1 MVFLVTEERPQEA
14 PAGTLEKQTALQKL
28 AMKSGKWLPEF
39 VLLHLNYNVFDM
51 NATIETNPLLDRLPK
66 HLKQFIK
73 PQDYSDY
80 TPINQA
86 VWRYVMR
93 KNVDY
98 LSKVAHKSYL
108 DGLKK
113 TGIEVDNIPSM
124 YGMNRIL
131 TDIGWAAVAVDGF
144 IPPNAFMEFQAYNV
158 LVIASDIRQLEHIE
172 YTPAPDIIHEGAGH
186 APIIANPEYAEYL
199 RRFGEIGC
207 KAISSDKDYQMY
219 EAIRLLSIVKEAEDT
234 PQATIDAAEKAVEDL
249 QNNMGELSEMAQI
262 RNLHWWTVEYGLIG
276 TVENPKI
283 YGAGLLS
290 SIGESAYC
298 MTDKVTKIP
307 YDISAAN
314 QSFDITKL
322 QPQLYVT
329 PTFAYLN
336 LVLEEFANKMALR
349 TGGLS
354 GIEKLIDSTA
364 LGTIELSTG
373 LQISGVFT
381 KVIAHEGKPI
391 YIQTT
396 GKTALASREKELVGH
411 GTLAHAEGFGSP
423 IGKLKG
429 INLAIEDM
437 SPKDLNAYNITEG
450 NTVKLEFE
458 GNITVEGEIVTG
470 SRNLQGE
477 IILIRMNNCTV
488 THGET
493 ILFQPEWGVYDMAV
507 GKKLV
512 SAFSGPADVNSFD
525 LITHM
530 PSSTTIKAKHS
541 AERDDLET
549 LYQTVRSIRETKDLE
564 TSLVPVFNKLKAEHP
579 NDWLLSVEIVELL
592 KDRNEPQLL
601 EDLLVYLENLKQRRP
616 EVAHLISG
624 GLDLIFEKENA

>member
-1 MVFLVTEERPQEA
+1 
-14 PAGTLEKQTALQKL
+14 
-28 AMKSGKWLPEF
+28 
-39 VLLHLNYNVFDM
+39 M
-51 NATIETNPLLDRLPK
+51 NASIETNPLLERLPK

-98 LSKVAHKSYL
+98 LSKVAHSSYL
-108 DGLKK
+108 DGLRK
-113 TGIEVDNIPSM
+113 TGIEIDSIPSM

-131 TDIGWAAVAVDGF
+131 TEIGWAAVAVDGF

-207 KAISSDKDYQMY
+207 KAISSHKDYQMY
-219 EAIRLLSIVKEAEDT
+219 EAIRLLSILKEAEDT
-234 PQATIDAAEKAVEDL
+234 PQEKIDEAEKAVSDL

-290 SIGESAYC
+290 SIGESAWC
-298 MTDKVTKIP
+298 MTDNVKKIP

-314 QSFDITKL
+314 QNFDITQL

-329 PTFAYLN
+329 PNFSYLS
-336 LVLEEFANKMALR
+336 LILEEFANKMALR

-354 GIEKLIDSTA
+354 GIQKLIHSNA

-381 KVIAHEGKPI
+381 NVLEEEGKPV

-396 GKTALASREKELVGH
+396 GKTALSYREKELVGH
-411 GTLAHAEGFGSP
+411 GTLTHPEGFGSP

-429 INLAIEDM
+429 FNLAIEDM
-437 SPKDLNAYNITEG
+437 SPKDLQAYSIVENE
-450 NTVKLEFE
+450 TVKLEFE
-458 GNITVEGEIVTG
+458 GNIIVEGEIITG
-470 SRNLQGE
+470 SRNLHGE
-477 IILIRMNNCTV
+477 IILISFRNCTV

-493 ILFQPEWGVYDMAV
+493 ILFQPEWGNYDMAI
-507 GKKLV
+507 GKKVV

-525 LITHM
+525 LINNVPKT
-530 PSSTTIKAKHS
+530 TTIKAKHTD
-541 AERDDLET
+541 ERDDLEV
-549 LYQTVRSIRETKDLE
+549 LYQTVRMIRENKDSKSELKA
-564 TSLVPVFNKLKAEHP
+564 VFEKLKTNHP
-579 NDWLLSVEIVELL
+579 NDWLLSVEIAELL
-592 KDRNEPQLL
+592 KDSDEKLLLDEVLFYLDQLK
-601 EDLLVYLENLKQRRP
+601 EKRP
-616 EVAHLISG
+616 EVAHLING
-624 GLDLIFEKENA
+624 GLDLIFNKEAV